1 MHLFPMRASR
11 ISPEADKLGVDCRPC
26 SHALFASMPRRRN
39 TVLVIAEPSR
49 TIKSHDGSLSFVLRR
64 KARGVQLERKE
75 KVSEESVNGHVS
87 LVTVFET
94 VQQLNDFSDA
104 DDARYRYP
112 LVFQQLRREA
122 DELFGLAP

>member
-1 MHLFPMRASR
+1 
-11 ISPEADKLGVDCRPC
+11 
-26 SHALFASMPRRRN
+26 MPRRRN
-39 TVLVIAEPSR
+39 TVLAIAEPAR
-49 TIKSHDGSLSFVLRR
+49 TIKSHDGSLSFVLLR

-75 KVSEESVNGHVS
+75 NVDEDSVNGYVS

>member
-1 MHLFPMRASR
+1 
-11 ISPEADKLGVDCRPC
+11 
-26 SHALFASMPRRRN
+26 MPRRRN
-39 TVLVIAEPSR
+39 IVLAIAEHAR
-49 TIKSHDGSLSFVLRR
+49 TIKSHDGSLSFVLHR

-75 KVSEESVNGHVS
+75 KVDEESVNGYVS

-94 VQQLNDFSDA
+94 AQQLNEFSEA